1 MFLKCQP
8 NPHKGGRM
16 TRALVYEQAPGQ
28 VFAIDAETLH
38 KHPELLNDFGRYMHA
53 RFRILDAL
61 AYLICLL
68 GVLASIAYVWWM
80 FMPGLA
86 VCVLM
91 LSVNRK
97 TAGSIARSAARKSAD
112 NFRKLHEMGCLW
124 LVYV

>member
-1 MFLKCQP
+1 
-8 NPHKGGRM
+8 
-16 TRALVYEQAPGQ
+16 
-28 VFAIDAETLH
+28 
-38 KHPELLNDFGRYMHA
+38 MHA